1 MLSDEIM
8 RDISKYTADTEKEIL
23 SAASKIQKEMLSQVT
38 DNSPV
43 RKSFYGKNPPGTL
56 QRGWVNYTS
65 KKDDAKIFAVRN
77 KAAPKLVHLVNF
89 SHEHFSH
96 GRRAGTVTGTRF
108 VTKAQEQGVK
118 RLDDEI
124 KKMLG

>member
-8 RDISKYTADTEKEIL
+8 RDISKYTSDTEKELL

-43 RKSFYGKNPPGTL
+43 RKSAYGKNPPGTL
-56 QRGWVNYTS
+56 RRGWVNYSYT
-65 KKDDAKIFAVRN
+65 KDEKKIFAVRN
-77 KAAPKLVHLVNF
+77 RAAPKLVHIVNF
-89 SHEHFSH
+89 THAHYSH
-96 GRRAGTVTGTRF
+96 GKRTGTVTGTQF

-124 KKMLG
+124 KKILG